1 MQQELVVG
9 NNSDLIELVG
19 IINCEICAN
28 SPATLSRRQKCYY
41 KMFQTK
47 PVLLQELPNKIQS
60 NSPSSFNI
68 SVYIKSLR
76 MRRDIPVRVERDI
89 ISVYLGSSDF
99 L

>member
-1 MQQELVVG
+1 M
-9 NNSDLIELVG
+9 I
-19 IINCEICAN
+19 
-28 SPATLSRRQKCYY
+28 
-41 KMFQTK
+41 QTK

-68 SVYIKSLR
+68 PVYIKSLR

-89 ISVYLGSSDF
+89 IFVYLGSSDF